1 VSGVFFSV
9 LILPGCAID
18 AEKVAISADG
28 VEIRFDERG
37 GGSPALIF
45 VHGWGN
51 NRSIWEAQVAYFSEQ
66 YKVINID
73 LPGFGESGGN
83 RQVFT
88 IESYGEDV
96 ATVIKRLD
104 LDRAVLIG
112 FSMGARVVIETADRV
127 PEVVE
132 GLILIEDL
140 HDVEAPTPAT
150 AVANIERFYM
160 DLVTSPSNEKLVK
173 SGFYTKNTEASF
185 LRISSMLEDA
195 PRVGWSEALV
205 DSIRWKN
212 EECSRLLGQIRVP
225 ISAIYSELR
234 PPNVNAF
241 QKYVPSFQARI
252 IPDTGHLVMWD
263 APEQFNSVLE
273 ESIQEVISQPR

>member
-160 DLVTSPSNEKLVK
+160 DLLTSPSNEKLVK

-241 QKYVPSFQARI
+241 KKYVPSFQARI

-263 APEQFNSVLE
+263 AP
-273 ESIQEVISQPR
+273 